1 MEDEGYCILKL
12 NIGNFVLFGF
22 DVLDDIFKDVIY
34 YLLILQ
40 GYLDFIGI
48 YVVCVVVMQYYQ

>member
-22 DVLDDIFKDVIY
+22 EVFDDIVKDVIY
-34 YLLILQ
+34 NL
-40 GYLDFIGI
+40 F
-48 YVVCVVVMQYYQ
+48 MF